1 MKNLLK
7 SIMILLFAVSCN
19 SETKKKID
27 GVSKEND
34 RIEKNETPLETE
46 IKKLKKELL
55 KKTLLL
61 DEELLQAFPKNLIGY
76 PLDKVNALPGMAQVY
91 GQFGNGKIWLSISD
105 AAEGRNSIATSF
117 IGSYYYVPPASE
129 KSTNSENSKIERNGI
144 KTISTNKYNETEIQ
158 LLFDNRYKI
167 TLGAKGMSPEELW
180 QAFDLTSLEEYKKM
194 NK

>member
-7 SIMILLFAVSCN
+7 SIIILLFAVSCN

>member
-7 SIMILLFAVSCN
+7 SIMVLLVAVSCN
-19 SETKKKID
+19 SETKKAID
-27 GVSKEND
+27 GVLKEND
-34 RIEKNETPLETE
+34 QIEIKETPVQTE
-46 IKKLKKELL
+46 IKKLEKELL
-55 KKTLLL
+55 IKTLLT
-61 DEELLQAFPKNLIGY
+61 DEELLQAFPENLMGY
-76 PLDKVNALPGMAQVY
+76 PLDKVDAIPGMAQVY
-91 GQFGNGKIWLSISD
+91 GKFGNGKIWLSIAD

-144 KTISTNKYNETEIQ
+144 KTISTNKYNETEIH

-167 TLGAKGMSPEELW
+167 TLGSKGMSPEELW
-180 QAFDLTSLEEYKKM
+180 QAFDLTSLEEYKKL